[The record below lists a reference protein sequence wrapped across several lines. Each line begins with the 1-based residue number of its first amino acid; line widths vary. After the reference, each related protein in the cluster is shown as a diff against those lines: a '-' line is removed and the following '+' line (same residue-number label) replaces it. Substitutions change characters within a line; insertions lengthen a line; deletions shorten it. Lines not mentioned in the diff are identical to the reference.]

1 MPDGAST
8 PPDDPPA
15 EPVKP
20 TGWRLSQTEASLAEV
35 HNTILV
41 PHTLGFWRKLIAFSG
56 PGYLVAVGY
65 MDPGNWATDLAGGSA
80 FGYTLLSVILLSNLM
95 AILLQALC
103 AKLGIVTGRDLAQAC
118 RDHYSRP
125 VSFVLWVLCEV
136 AICACDLAEVIG
148 SAIALN
154 LLFGLPMI
162 WGVCITALDVLV
174 VLYLQNKGFRYIEAL
189 VITLIFT
196 IGGCFLAEIIFSQPD
211 VVAVMGGFLP
221 TFEIVQRPEMLY
233 IAIGILGATVMP
245 HNLYLHSSV
254 VQTRKYERTESGKAE
269 AIKFATIDS
278 TVALMFALF
287 INGAILV
294 VSAATFHGKGQQV
307 AEIQDAYKLL
317 SPMLGV
323 PIASTLFA
331 LALLASG
338 QNSTLTGTLAGQIVM
353 EGFLRI
359 RLRPWLRR
367 LITRL
372 IAIVPAVIVTVLY
385 GERGTATLLVLSQ
398 VILSLQLS
406 FAVVPLVVF
415 TSNRVKM
422 GNFVNPTWVKVL
434 AWATAGLIIT
444 LNAKYLSDYFGIT
457 PWLSNLF
464 G

>member
-1 MPDGAST
+1 MK
-8 PPDDPPA
+8 PPDPA
-15 EPVKP
+15 QTSQSPRA
-20 TGWRLSQTEASLAEV
+20 WRQEKAIPSLPEV
-35 HNTILV
+35 HASIQV
-41 PHTLGFWRKLIAFSG
+41 PKSFGFWRKLLAFSG

-103 AKLGIVTGRDLAQAC
+103 ARLGIVTGRDLAQAC
-118 RDHYSRP
+118 RDHYSKP
-125 VSFVLWVLCEV
+125 TTVMLWLLCEI

-154 LLFGLPMI
+154 LLFRIPLV

-189 VITLIFT
+189 VITLILV
-196 IGGCFLAEIIFSQPD
+196 IGGCFLFEIIASRPELR
-211 VVAVMGGFLP
+211 AVLGGFVPKL
-221 TFEIVQRPEMLY
+221 EILQNPQMLY
-233 IAIGILGATVMP
+233 VAIGILGATVMP
-245 HNLYLHSSV
+245 HNLYLHSSI
-254 VQTRKYERTESGKAE
+254 VQTRKYEQSSAGKRE

-287 INGAILV
+287 INAAILI
-294 VSAATFHGKGQQV
+294 VSAATFHTRGQHEV
-307 AEIQDAYKLL
+307 AEIQDAFHLL
-317 SPMLGV
+317 SPTLGV
-323 PIASTLFA
+323 TAASTIFA

-353 EGFLRI
+353 EGFLNL

-372 IAIVPAVIVTVLY
+372 IAIIPAVIVTLMY
-385 GERGTATLLVLSQ
+385 GESGTAKLLIFSQ

-406 FAVVPLVVF
+406 FAVIPLILF
-415 TSNRVKM
+415 TSSRLKM
-422 GNFVNPTWVKVL
+422 GEFVIPLWMKGL
-434 AWATAGLIIT
+434 AWLTAAIIVA
-444 LNAKYLSDYFGIT
+444 LNVKYLFDKVVE
-457 PWLSNLF
+457 WL